1 MLPKGCGP
9 QRKVLQ
15 FSEIEG
21 QAEPRVARR
30 TRLSV
35 SLKGWYFSKKKTK
48 KHTTESFV
56 LRSKFK
62 YSAIQF
68 KVTAEPDSSTGE
80 LHCFRILN

>member
-15 FSEIEG
+15 SSEIEG

-35 SLKGWYFSKKKTK
+35 SLKGWYFSQKKKKKKLGIQLKRTK
-48 KHTTESFV
+48 YI
-56 LRSKFK
+56 LRTQIKGL
-62 YSAIQF
+62 
-68 KVTAEPDSSTGE
+68 E
-80 LHCFRILN
+80 